1 MYSSDNA
8 FVVAEESCLLNGT
21 GRRLCEAR
29 FREHNQEADHLA
41 NLGAE
46 GERKVTVEKEDNK
59 ENWKAV
65 RGFWDGSKKTDGRSG
80 CGVMIKG
87 VDRDKWITISKI
99 SVPLRTCTAMVGECG
114 SQRFDGRSGPFIW
127 QKKLSVETRMHASM
141 ES

>member
-1 MYSSDNA
+1 MS
-8 FVVAEESCLLNGT
+8 GT

-87 VDRDKWITISKI
+87 VDSDRHLIMSNAHVYNKCPF
-99 SVPLRTCTAMVGECG
+99 SV
-114 SQRFDGRSGPFIW
+114 
-127 QKKLSVETRMHASM
+127 
-141 ES
+141 